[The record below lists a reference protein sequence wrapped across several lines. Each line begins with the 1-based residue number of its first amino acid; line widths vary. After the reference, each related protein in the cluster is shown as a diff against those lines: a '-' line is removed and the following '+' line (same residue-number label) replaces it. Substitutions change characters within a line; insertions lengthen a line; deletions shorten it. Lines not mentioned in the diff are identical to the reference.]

1 MIFSLLKM
9 KVANHRAMELMVPR
23 IGLALGVVTPSLLGR
38 NSGEIEIAES
48 MLVEFHWFL
57 SSLRCRSCSI
67 HTRVLYIYI
76 HIHMYTHTYIC
87 IFILIHIYIYIYTYG
102 GISSSNECLILQY
115 IFTRGSQH
123 PLIQQHFNVH
133 VLTRLKILFWCTY
146 LRPGSTIHH
155 RELPF
160 SPACLCAMITNGRRE
175 TGCFKVMLLPLVL
188 HIRSWLFHHA

>member
-23 IGLALGVVTPSLLGR
+23 IGLLWGLSLLRCLAEILAKLKLQNQCWSNFIGSFQV
-38 NSGEIEIAES
+38 SG
-48 MLVEFHWFL
+48 VG
-57 SSLRCRSCSI
+57 
-67 HTRVLYIYI
+67 RVLYTHAYYIYI
-76 HIHMYTHTYIC
+76 YTYTYVYTHIHMHIYINT
-87 IFILIHIYIYIYTYG
+87 YIYIYTYG

>member
-23 IGLALGVVTPSLLGR
+23 IGLLWGLSLLRCLAEILAKLKLQNQLWSNFIGSFQV
-38 NSGEIEIAES
+38 SG
-48 MLVEFHWFL
+48 VG
-57 SSLRCRSCSI
+57 
-67 HTRVLYIYI
+67 RVLYTHAYYIYI

-87 IFILIHIYIYIYTYG
+87 IFILIHIYIHIYIYIYIYVYIYMYIYIYKYTYIYIYTYTYIYIYIYIYTYIYMYIYTYIYIYTYG

-133 VLTRLKILFWCTY
+133 VLTRL
-146 LRPGSTIHH
+146 
-155 RELPF
+155 
-160 SPACLCAMITNGRRE
+160 
-175 TGCFKVMLLPLVL
+175 
-188 HIRSWLFHHA
+188 